1 MNQTFLSSQC
11 RRRLPA
17 LVVAMPV
24 LFLTLVSS
32 SLHGQSM
39 DYGALEQ
46 LFKEPVTTSVTGSPQ
61 RVSDV
66 PATMEIITAE
76 DIRRSGAKDIPRVL
90 RHVGGVDTLEWGND
104 DIDVGVRGYNQS
116 YSARLLV
123 LVDGRQVYADGYGYT
138 PWITVPVELGAIR
151 QIEIIKGPNCAL
163 FGFNA
168 VDGVINI
175 ITYDPLY
182 DHVNSVS
189 AIGGT
194 QDMASGS
201 AVATHSL
208 GSRAAVR
215 LLAGG
220 DSDSDF
226 SSPVTSGVDNGP
238 RVHEERSSLNLDGV
252 VRLNDK
258 MALDLEAS
266 RSTAT
271 LNEMLMFYQ
280 FEETQYDTDSVRGRL
295 TAESRLGLLQATVYS
310 NWIQTQYTPG
320 IVHQS
325 LRFANRVTVAQ
336 FQDIIRLG
344 SAHILRAAVEYR
356 HNAESSAPISGASIG
371 DNVFAVNGMWNWKMT
386 PTLTLTN
393 ALRLDAVSLERSGY
407 LPPDYPFVNSDWS
420 RTYRVPSFNSGVVWR
435 PQDRDALRFM
445 AGRGAELPNLFMSGA
460 FLLVTPI
467 VRVAG
472 TPQLQPTVVTNYEL
486 GWDHALSNPHLL
498 LFRASA
504 FYQESDDVLAL
515 IGGVVPTPLG
525 PYMFPSNVGKSYAV
539 GLELQLKGNF
549 LRNYR
554 WAANYRPE
562 QIRDHF
568 VPGARNGADY
578 VDYQHTIPLHLLKG
592 SLGWANKKWELDGYL
607 QYQSTAHGIQATPAY
622 STQLIPIAAFAS
634 VDARVGYQ
642 LTERWTWA
650 VSGQN
655 LTHASQIQTGGP
667 AVERRVLGTMS
678 FRF

>member
-1 MNQTFLSSQC
+1 MYLSSQS
-11 RRRLPA
+11 RRRTPA
-17 LVVAMPV
+17 LGAALPL
-24 LFLTLVSS
+24 LFLILASAA
-32 SLHGQSM
+32 LHGQSM

-76 DIRRSGAKDIPRVL
+76 DIRRSGAKDIPGVL
-90 RHVGGVDTLEWGND
+90 RHAGGVDTLEWGND

-123 LVDGRQVYADGYGYT
+123 LVDGRQVYADDYGYT
-138 PWITVPVELGAIR
+138 PWVTVPVELGAIR

-175 ITYDPLY
+175 ITYNPLY
-182 DHVNSVS
+182 DHVNSAS
-189 AIGGT
+189 ATGGT

-226 SSPVTSGVDNGP
+226 STPVMSGVDNGP
-238 RVHEERSSLNLDGV
+238 RVHENRGSLNLDGV

-280 FEETQYDTDSVRGRL
+280 YEETQYATDSVLGRF
-295 TAESRLGLLQATVYS
+295 TDESRLGLLQATVYS
-310 NWIQTQYTPG
+310 NWIRTQYTPG
-320 IVHQS
+320 ILRQPI
-325 LRFANRVTVAQ
+325 RFANRVTVAQ
-336 FQDIIRLG
+336 FQDILKLG

-356 HNAESSAPISGASIG
+356 HNDESSAPILGASIG
-371 DNVFAVNGMWNWKMT
+371 DNVFAASGMWNWKMT
-386 PTLTLTN
+386 PALTLTN
-393 ALRLDAVSLERSGY
+393 ALRLDAVSLQRSGY
-407 LPPDYPFVNSDWS
+407 LPPGYPFVNADWN

-435 PQDRDALRFM
+435 PWDTDAFRFM
-445 AGRGAELPNLFMSGA
+445 ASRGAELPSLFGSGA
-460 FLLVTPI
+460 FLLVTPE

-472 TPQLQPTVVTNYEL
+472 TPTLQPTVVTNYEL
-486 GWDHALSNPHLL
+486 GWDHALSHPHL
-498 LFRASA
+498 LFRAGA
-504 FYQESDDVLAL
+504 FYQESTDVLAL
-515 IGGVVPTPLG
+515 TGGVAQTSVG
-525 PYMFPSNVGKSYAV
+525 PYSFPTNVGASNALGV
-539 GLELQLKGNF
+539 ELQLKGSF
-549 LRNYR
+549 RRNYR
-554 WAANYRPE
+554 WAVNSRPE
-562 QIRDHF
+562 RIRDHF
-568 VPGARNGADY
+568 GPGAQNGADY
-578 VDYQHTIPLHLLKG
+578 VDYQHTIPLHLVKG
-592 SLGWANKKWELDGYL
+592 NLGWANNKWEIDGYL
-607 QYQSTAHGIQATPAY
+607 QYQSLAHGIQATPAY
-622 STQLIPIAAFAS
+622 TTRLVPIAGFAA
-634 VDARVGYQ
+634 VDARVGYKW
-642 LTERWTWA
+642 TERWTWS

-655 LTHASQIQTGGP
+655 LTRASQIQTGGP
-667 AVERRVLGTMS
+667 AVERRVLGTMA
-678 FRF
+678 FHF